1 MRENSCERIVEKLR
15 AAARARAGG
24 KDCPDALWEAYR
36 EELGENYPAAVE
48 LAGRLPELLGEP
60 DLCDVFAVTFAVIV
74 QLTGVEDGYGET
86 IARLRREYGTSG
98 CGSGRKETS
107 LCTLRM
113 KDCVL
118 MIQWARENILDCL
131 PCKNI

>member
-1 MRENSCERIVEKLR
+1 MRENGCERIVEKLR
-15 AAARARAGG
+15 AAALARAKG
-24 KDCPDALWEAYR
+24 KDCPDSLMEAYR

-48 LAGRLPELLGEP
+48 LAGKLPELLGEP
-60 DLCDVFAVTFAVIV
+60 DLCDVFAVTFAIIV
-74 QLTGVEDGYGET
+74 QLTGVENSYAET

-98 CGSGRKETS
+98 CGSGKKETS

-118 MIQWARENILDCL
+118 MIQWARHTVQTRTKAL
-131 PCKNI
+131 